1 MALET
6 SWLEEHLKGGEVH
19 HLYAALEE
27 RNRDEE
33 AREKSVPNYHLW
45 REWKKR
51 NEGREMHFQL
61 ALALVT
67 SFLAGFTL
75 KSCQIDV
82 QSAT

>member
-27 RNRDEE
+27 GTEMRKQERKVSLIIIYGVRGRKEM
-33 AREKSVPNYHLW
+33 R
-45 REWKKR
+45 
-51 NEGREMHFQL
+51 REMHFQL

-67 SFLAGFTL
+67 SFLVGFTL